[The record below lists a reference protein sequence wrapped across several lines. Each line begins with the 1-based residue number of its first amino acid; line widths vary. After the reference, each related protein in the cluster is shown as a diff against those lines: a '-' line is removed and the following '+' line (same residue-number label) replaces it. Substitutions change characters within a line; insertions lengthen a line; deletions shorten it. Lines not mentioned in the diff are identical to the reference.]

1 MFLKK
6 VIILFLTAAA
16 MVVAYFIHNFLLKKI
31 NPRKSFGHFILYV
44 LANLATVFGVIILL
58 SLFLYQFRN
67 FFFKA

>member
-6 VIILFLTAAA
+6 VLILFLTAAA
-16 MVVAYFIHNFLLKKI
+16 MIAAYFIQEFLKKKI

-44 LANLATVFGVIILL
+44 IITLTIIFGMIFLL

-67 FFFKA
+67 FFFKP